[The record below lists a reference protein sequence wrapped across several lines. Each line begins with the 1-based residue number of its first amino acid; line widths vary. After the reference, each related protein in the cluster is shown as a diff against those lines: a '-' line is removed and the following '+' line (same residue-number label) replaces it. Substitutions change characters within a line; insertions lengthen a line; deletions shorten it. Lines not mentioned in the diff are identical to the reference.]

1 MSALA
6 DARQG
11 FRQRPPKQNHTAD
24 RRNGMRAK
32 AMEIAAGILG
42 DDSEE
47 QIMQAQSRRR
57 KEVGPKAT

>member
-1 MSALA
+1 
-6 DARQG
+6 
-11 FRQRPPKQNHTAD
+11 
-24 RRNGMRAK
+24 MRAK

-47 QIMQAQSRRR
+47 QMQAQSRRR